1 MILDEA
7 AAAIFIFLFTQV
19 VYNVRKI
26 TVLEGRLARI
36 EERIEKIERYL
47 WLNNELN
54 NSKKIYK

>member
-26 TVLEGRLARI
+26 TVLESRLARI
-36 EERIEKIERYL
+36 EEKIERIERYL
-47 WLNNELN
+47 WLNNEVN
-54 NSKKIYK
+54 NAKKIYK

>member
-47 WLNNELN
+47 WLNNEVN
-54 NSKKIYK
+54 NAKKIYK